1 MMSYSGDVLARQ
13 NTDKYGKMKY
23 SEEVL
28 ARQNTDKY
36 SKMKYSEDV
45 LVRQNT
51 SSSQCYQSLMSSGER
66 GAVGLPEEEEEEE
79 EEVGGG
85 CCCPQEHQLD
95 AKDAEVE
102 VEDRQFPTR
111 LSSTYSSICG
121 QHGYIAWQFAR
132 WGRTGCRRP
141 RPRAS
146 ATSGRSSRG
155 TGSTWSSC
163 SSSTHCRLI
172 SSFRFASFR
181 SFLWP
186 GLSVN
191 LFVMYLE

>member
-13 NTDKYGKMKY
+13 NTYKYGKMKY

-51 SSSQCYQSLMSSGER
+51 SSSQCYQSLMSSAER
-66 GAVGLPEEEEEEE
+66 GAVGPPEEEEEEE

-95 AKDAEVE
+95 VKDAEVE
-102 VEDRQFPTR
+102 VELLTK
-111 LSSTYSSICG
+111 
-121 QHGYIAWQFAR
+121 
-132 WGRTGCRRP
+132 
-141 RPRAS
+141 
-146 ATSGRSSRG
+146 
-155 TGSTWSSC
+155 
-163 SSSTHCRLI
+163 
-172 SSFRFASFR
+172 SSF
-181 SFLWP
+181 
-186 GLSVN
+186 
-191 LFVMYLE
+191 

>member
-1 MMSYSGDVLARQ
+1 MSYSGDVLARQ

-51 SSSQCYQSLMSSGER
+51 SSSQCYQSLMSSAER

-95 AKDAEVE
+95 VKNAEVE
-102 VEDRQFPTR
+102 VELPTK
-111 LSSTYSSICG
+111 SP
-121 QHGYIAWQFAR
+121 F
-132 WGRTGCRRP
+132 
-141 RPRAS
+141 
-146 ATSGRSSRG
+146 
-155 TGSTWSSC
+155 
-163 SSSTHCRLI
+163 
-172 SSFRFASFR
+172 
-181 SFLWP
+181 
-186 GLSVN
+186 
-191 LFVMYLE
+191 